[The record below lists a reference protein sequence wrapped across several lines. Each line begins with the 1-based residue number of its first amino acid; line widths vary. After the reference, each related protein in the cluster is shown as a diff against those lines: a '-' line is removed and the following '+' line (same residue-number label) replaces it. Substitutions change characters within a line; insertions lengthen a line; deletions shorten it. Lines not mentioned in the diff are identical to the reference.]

1 MKRYLAMLVAALML
15 LGAVPAIAEETITE
29 IPRNESLV
37 FNGQQWGAPA
47 NYNPF
52 AMSFIGFPMA
62 DNNRNVIYESLYMY
76 NMLTNENEPLLAD
89 GPIEWEDELNF
100 LVKIKKSA
108 HWNDGEKL
116 DADDVLFTYNIAND
130 QAEGG
135 FYTQWSTIWSY
146 LEKLEKVDDYTVR
159 FTLVKEP
166 YNVHYGPSL
175 LATTRI
181 IPQHI
186 WEPKIRD
193 EFKGDVEALRAY
205 FGEEVPVGSGA
216 FKLYFFDETRVVCI
230 RDDNYW
236 GQSPEMFGKLT
247 EVKYIVHPI
256 YQDNAAGN
264 LAFSE
269 GQVDVSQ
276 QFLPDVWKLQ
286 ETMDAP
292 VTTYLPEAPY
302 HVGAGIPS
310 LIFDLTK
317 PGLSDPVIRKAVA
330 LSLDYEAI
338 NINAMSRYS
347 QPLVYCFFNPY
358 LFGDYVDMEDE
369 EVQALM
375 WDTTNL
381 DANLAEANKLLD
393 EAGYKDTDGDGM
405 REMPDGSKID
415 WKAECPQGWSDWNM
429 SLEILVESAKKIGLN
444 INTYFPESSIFF
456 NDLYAGQFD
465 IIMFSPYPAPSVAMP
480 WQAAFNVLYSKG
492 VPPVGEPASRNFNRY
507 TNARVDELVDLTAGI
522 SDKDQLTEHFTEI
535 NKIWLQELPT
545 VPLMYRPQVFH
556 TTYEGY
562 WTGFAKKDDGTNT
575 PPMDCTDAAGIKDLY
590 NLKPTGKK

>member
-1 MKRYLAMLVAALML
+1 MRKVLSLVL
-15 LGAVPAIAEETITE
+15 AIAMILSMASVSFAEGATE

-37 FNGQQWGAPA
+37 FNGQQWGTPA

-52 AMSFIGFPMA
+52 ALSNTAFPMG

-89 GPIEWEDELNF
+89 GPMNWEDDLNF
-100 LVKIKKSA
+100 TVKIKEAA
-108 HWNDGEKL
+108 HFNDGEKL
-116 DADDVLFTYNIAND
+116 NADDVVFTYNIAND
-130 QAEGG
+130 KAEGG
-135 FYTQWSTIWSY
+135 FYTNWSTIWSY
-146 LEKLEKVDDYTVR
+146 LEKVEKVDDQTVR
-159 FTLVKEP
+159 FTMVKEP
-166 YNVHYGPSL
+166 YNVHYAPSL

-181 IPQHI
+181 LPEHI
-186 WEPKIRD
+186 WTPILNEQ
-193 EFKGDVEALRAY
+193 FKGDVEGLRQW
-205 FGEEVPVGSGA
+205 FGEKVPVGSGA
-216 FKLYFFDETRVVCI
+216 FKLLFFDETRVVCQ

-236 GQSPEMFGKLT
+236 GQDASMFGKLT

-256 YQDNAAGN
+256 FQDNAAGN

-276 QFLPDVWKLQ
+276 QFLPSVWELQ
-286 ETMDAP
+286 ESMDAP

-302 HVGAGIPS
+302 HMGAGIPS
-310 LIFDLTK
+310 LIFNLTA
-317 PGLSDPVIRKAVA
+317 PGLSDPVVRKAIA
-330 LSLDYEAI
+330 HALDYEAI
-338 NINAMSRYS
+338 NVNAMSKYS

-375 WDTTNL
+375 WDTTKL
-381 DANLAEANKLLD
+381 DENLATANQMLD
-393 EAGYKDTDGDGM
+393 EAGYKDVDGDGI
-405 REMPDGSKID
+405 RELPDGSKYE

-444 INTYFPESSIFF
+444 ITTYFPESTIYF

-465 IIMFSPYPAPSVAMP
+465 IAMNSPYPSLSTAMP

-492 VPPVGEPASRNFNRY
+492 VPPVGESTSRNYNRY
-507 TNARVDELVDLTAGI
+507 TNERVDELIDQAAGVA
-522 SDKDQLTEHFTEI
+522 DKDELRDYLTEI
-535 NKIWLQELPT
+535 NKIWLEELPT
-545 VPLMYRPQVFH
+545 VLLMYRPQVFH